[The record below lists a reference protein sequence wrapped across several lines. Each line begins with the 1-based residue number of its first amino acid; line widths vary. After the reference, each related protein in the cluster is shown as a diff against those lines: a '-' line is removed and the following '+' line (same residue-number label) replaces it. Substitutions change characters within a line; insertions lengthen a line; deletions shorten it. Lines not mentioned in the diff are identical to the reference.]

1 MMLLKLTNK
10 FAGAGLVSAFAASL
24 CCITPVIALFAGTG
38 SIAAT
43 FTWISSPCLVFYLV
57 LYHIHIF
64 ITGDKYQQII
74 TACRLARRCIRH
86 KHTFCSPGMEGRPKH
101 VYSLCR
107 HCFRDKR
114 HQFFFLAFKTF
125 CKEIIHYLFIFFFW
139 NFCFYFYFSQAPA
152 FFPGS
157 LSAHE

>member
-1 MMLLKLTNK
+1 
-10 FAGAGLVSAFAASL
+10 
-24 CCITPVIALFAGTG
+24 
-38 SIAAT
+38 
-43 FTWISSPCLVFYLV
+43 
-57 LYHIHIF
+57 
-64 ITGDKYQQII
+64 
-74 TACRLARRCIRH
+74 
-86 KHTFCSPGMEGRPKH
+86 
-101 VYSLCR
+101 LCR